1 MTRSP
6 NHRSMDA
13 DRTTAPN
20 SLPASVCVQLRPA
33 KNNCEQAIRE
43 LVGLPG
49 RLHRRARARKS
60 RVPIADVRRAL
71 DLPEPPCRELLAAD
85 RWLAGGAVMRWLAR
99 GLGRGEGES
108 RDHDYDLSV
117 PSIEALNRAVEELV
131 AAGFTFRALRSI
143 KLLCPLCAGPAK
155 LVPRDGDEAPDPKT
169 AVLPIR
175 CPECGELDP
184 EDPGSFPADRLLR
197 LTPELIRDRVVRAV
211 ELLSPRGELIQLA
224 ARGIRP
230 TLGETIAA
238 FDFSVSQFGLDDE
251 TLWFGPYAWTDLL
264 RRRLRLVVRDS
275 SYYRV
280 RKLLGMGFRPYAGT
294 AAWCLWIWAGWL
306 LGRWRRQRKP

>member
-6 NHRSMDA
+6 HPR
-13 DRTTAPN
+13 
-20 SLPASVCVQLRPA
+20 
-33 KNNCEQAIRE
+33 EQAIRE

-49 RLHRRARARKS
+49 RLNRRARAGKS
-60 RVPIADVRRAL
+60 RVPIAAVRRAL

-85 RWLAGGAVMRWLAR
+85 RWLAGGAVMRWLSR
-99 GLGRGEGES
+99 GLGRAEDDPG
-108 RDHDYDLSV
+108 DYDFSV
-117 PSIEALNRAVEELV
+117 PSVEALNRTVEELL
-131 AAGFTFRALRSI
+131 AAGFTFRTFRSI
-143 KLLCPLCAGPAK
+143 KLMCPLCAGPGR
-155 LVPRDGDEAPDPKT
+155 LVPRERDQPRDPKMT
-169 AVLPIR
+169 ILPIR

-184 EDPGSFPADRLLR
+184 EDTGSFPADRLLR
-197 LTPELIRDRVVRAV
+197 LTPELIRDNVVRAV

-230 TLGETIAA
+230 TPGETVAA

-251 TLWFGPYAWTDLL
+251 YLYFGPYAWTDLL
-264 RRRLRLVVRDS
+264 RRRLRLVVRNNT

-280 RKLLGMGFRPYAGT
+280 RKLLAMGFRPYADT

-306 LGRWRRQRKP
+306 LGRLRRRQKT